1 MKTWLSP
8 LFCLLASLLAP
19 SAFASPEEIAAV
31 LEQQRQHG
39 FGSPAIAIKQM
50 KDASADLP
58 TAHAALRMRYHAA
71 LAGLYISAED
81 FGAMQGELD
90 ALERMAKTENCVPC
104 GHYKLVRQ
112 VQLANRRTELAQAT
126 ELLKQLEGVKDA
138 EPDLMQ
144 AIHYVRGAVASGLGN
159 NARAID
165 EAIRSSQLS
174 IETNNPAEQVRSLN
188 LLTLANIARRDLDQA
203 EKLAREA
210 FELADRIGYVYMMS
224 YIKGNEGW
232 IYSLQ
237 GKTDKQLLALNEA
250 LRITREHPGLVDSE
264 LVNLINLAEYHGTQK
279 SYKLAAELATQAIVL
294 ADRQKKPM
302 AKGVVMS
309 SLAVAQVA
317 LGETERGIATAKQG
331 LALLHSVGAKAYIVD
346 STQALARM
354 FERVG
359 RHREAYDTL
368 EKYVQLKEEADNR
381 AREKSLAEAQQKF
394 SVERKD
400 LEIERLS
407 LESGRRQAEVSAREW
422 QQRLW
427 ATAAVALALGAVLL
441 VQMVARARRRNRQLE
456 SSNAELT
463 DQSVHDPLTG
473 AFNRRHCDALMGQQ
487 EALLATRSR
496 DRNYR
501 ACVGLMLLDVD
512 HFKHINDTW
521 GHAAG
526 DLVLVELSR
535 RLQALVRQHD
545 VVVRWGGEEFVL
557 ILPGTPTEGISVLAE
572 RVLKVVGIDPVMWN
586 GVPIPVTV
594 SAGCVTYPLL
604 PGQSWQDTLK
614 VADQAMYIAK
624 QQGRNR
630 AMCLA
635 HVVGGTPPE
644 MISNDLAAAHSGGLV
659 KLQTVLGPVREPVA
673 DGA

>member
-8 LFCLLASLLAP
+8 LLCVLGLLLAP
-19 SAFASPEEIAAV
+19 SAFSSPEQIAAV

-50 KDASADLP
+50 KDVSADLP

-71 LAGLYISAED
+71 LASLYIGAED
-81 FGAMQGELD
+81 IVALQRELD
-90 ALERMAKTENCVPC
+90 ALDRMAKMENCVPC
-104 GHYKLVRQ
+104 GQYKLVRQ
-112 VQLANRRTELAQAT
+112 IQQANRKQEFDLANR
-126 ELLKQLEGVKDA
+126 LLVQLDSVKEA

-144 AIHYVRGAVASGLGN
+144 AIHYVRGAIANASGN
-159 NARAID
+159 HVRAIE
-165 EAIRSSQLS
+165 EAIRSSQLA
-174 IETNNPAEQVRSLN
+174 IETKNPAEQVRSLN
-188 LLTLANIARRDLDQA
+188 LMVLANIGRRDLDRA
-203 EKLAREA
+203 EMLAREA
-210 FELADRIGYVYMMS
+210 YELADRIGFIYMMS

-237 GKTDKQLLALNEA
+237 GKTDKQLRALNEA

-279 SYKLAAELATQAIVL
+279 SFRLAAELATQAVAL
-294 ADRQKKPM
+294 ADRQEKSQ
-302 AKGVVMS
+302 AKGVVMG
-309 SLAVAQVA
+309 SLGMAQVE
-317 LGETERGIATAKQG
+317 LGDTEKGLATARQG
-331 LALLHSVGAKAYIVD
+331 LALLQASGAKAYVVD
-346 STQALARM
+346 ATQALAGLYARA
-354 FERVG
+354 G
-359 RHREAYDTL
+359 RHREAYETL
-368 EKYVQLKEEADNR
+368 EKYGQLKDEANDR
-381 AREKSLAEAQQKF
+381 AREKSIAEAQQKF

-407 LESGRRQAEVSAREW
+407 LESGRRQAEMSAREW

-487 EALLATRSR
+487 EALLASRSR

-526 DLVLVELSR
+526 DLVLVELAR

-557 ILPGTPTEGISVLAE
+557 ILPGTPPEGISVLAE

-586 GVPIPVTV
+586 GMPIAVTV
-594 SAGCVTYPLL
+594 SAGCVNYPLL

-624 QQGRNR
+624 QNGRNR
-630 AMCLA
+630 ATCVA
-635 HVVGGTPPE
+635 HVVGGTPPDT
-644 MISNDLAAAHSGGLV
+644 ISADLGAAHAGGLV
-659 KLQTVLGPVREPVA
+659 KLQTVLGPVQAPSAVSA
-673 DGA
+673 